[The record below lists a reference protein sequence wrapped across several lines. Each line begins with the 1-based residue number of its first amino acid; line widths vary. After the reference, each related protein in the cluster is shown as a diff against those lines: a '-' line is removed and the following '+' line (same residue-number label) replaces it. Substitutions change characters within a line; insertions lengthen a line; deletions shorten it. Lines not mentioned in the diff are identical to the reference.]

1 MTYKNFTQ
9 VKQLI
14 AEKQLLIEEKFI
26 VKEAVEVV
34 NKNVLIAIN
43 DYPNI
48 FIDCLEIKITS
59 IDE

>member
-1 MTYKNFTQ
+1 
-9 VKQLI
+9 
-14 AEKQLLIEEKFI
+14 LLIEEKFI

>member
-14 AEKQLLIEEKFI
+14 AEKQLLIEEKFV
-26 VKEAVEVV
+26 VKEAVEVI
-34 NKNVLIAIN
+34 NDNVLKAIN

-48 FIDCLEIKITS
+48 FIDCLENKINS